1 MLPLV
6 GEETLTSRTAFCLFT
21 IKGMKAV
28 FNKLGQ
34 IFTTSEGRVSSKRA
48 CGVAGWVCALWVMIH
63 CTLEHS
69 EAPEITE
76 VIVIVSASLMGIGII
91 EPYFQSK
98 KRTRH
103 DHRDRHDNEYEDHQ
117 DM

>member
-1 MLPLV
+1 MLSLV
-6 GEETLTSRTAFCLFT
+6 GKETLTSRTAFCLFT

-48 CGVAGWVCALWVMIH
+48 CGVGGWVCALWVMIH

-76 VIVIVSASLMGIGII
+76 VIVIVSASLMGIGVI

-98 KRTRH
+98 KRARH
-103 DHRDRHDNEYEDHQ
+103 DRTEREHEDHQ